1 MYKILGKIPPKAQIL
16 LSLLLGI
23 LVFYGG
29 IKYEEIRL
37 NDIKLQANFDLV
49 EEQQTRGE
57 ETGDIK
63 TSPGEQEE
71 TREPAQVMVHV
82 VGAVEKPGVYTL
94 EEGERLN
101 DAVEKAGPLAKAD
114 LSRIN
119 LALPVED
126 GKQIYVPAQGEEIA
140 SEEGAAYGLEVKS
153 DGKININQAGKKELD
168 NLPGI
173 GPALAQRIMDY
184 RQNHGDFQKIEDITK
199 VSGIG
204 PVMLQKLQ
212 DKIKV

>member
-1 MYKILGKIPPKAQIL
+1 MIKILGKMPPQAQIL
-16 LSLLLGI
+16 LSLFLGI

-37 NDIKLQANFDLV
+37 NDIKLQATFSLAG
-49 EEQQTRGE
+49 EQQTGGE
-57 ETGDIK
+57 GAGVPKASKAEQKETTELAK
-63 TSPGEQEE
+63 VT
-71 TREPAQVMVHV
+71 VHV

-101 DAVEKAGPLAKAD
+101 DAVQKAVPLEKAD

-126 GKQIYVPAQGEEIA
+126 GKQIYVPAQGEEI
-140 SEEGAAYGLEVKS
+140 EEEKGTSYGLDIETAS
-153 DGKININQAGKKELD
+153 KININKAGKKELES
-168 NLPGI
+168 LPGI
-173 GPALAQRIMDY
+173 GPALAQRIMEY
-184 RQNHGDFQKIEDITK
+184 RQNHGDFQKAEDITK

-212 DKIKV
+212 DEIKV